1 MRMKPLFLV
10 KYLNAGMQEGVQRD
24 KTKARV
30 LVAKL
35 QNMDSDRHQPFAC
48 FALVLRLFWFLFWFH

>member
-35 QNMDSDRHQPFAC
+35 QKMDSDRHQPFAC
-48 FALVLRLFWFLFWFH
+48 FGFCFGFIS

>member
-10 KYLNAGMQEGVQRD
+10 KYLNAWMQEGVQRD

-35 QNMDSDRHQPFAC
+35 QKMDGDRHQPFAC
-48 FALVLRLFWFLFWFH
+48 FGFCFGFIS